1 MWWNDRDTISF
12 ANRDVRKITEVADTF
27 ITESPDP
34 FFLTVAYPDAHLPF
48 LRQQCGIPEIPYEA
62 DDVAVLP
69 QVGIDTQRL
78 RQHAADYYN
87 CMSRLDT
94 AVGFL
99 LDRLNQS
106 GKSSKTLVIFTT
118 DHGAQFSRGKTC
130 CYEGGL
136 RVPYI
141 VRVPGVTKSGAAR
154 SELVS
159 HVDILP
165 SITDFLGLETPKV
178 AGRSQLAL
186 WEGGT
191 VAWRDYVCAEW
202 TGANPPVYFP
212 QRSIRSERYKLIV
225 NYLSDRPNPSAI
237 GYSGPNQLWEPGA
250 TVEEI
255 LACDDR
261 VRNAYARYLDPPP
274 EELFDLE
281 KDPWEYDNLI
291 DDVTLNDVKTD
302 LRSKLAEWQSETDDR
317 IADPE
322 ILNRLTQEH
331 DTISASQYGE
341 SAWGSRD
348 FEWNYADYLFGH
360 NEAGK

>member
-1 MWWNDRDTISF
+1 M
-12 ANRDVRKITEVADTF
+12 
-27 ITESPDP
+27 
-34 FFLTVAYPDAHLPF
+34 
-48 LRQQCGIPEIPYEA
+48 
-62 DDVAVLP
+62 
-69 QVGIDTQRL
+69 
-78 RQHAADYYN
+78 
-87 CMSRLDT
+87 
-94 AVGFL
+94 
-99 LDRLNQS
+99 
-106 GKSSKTLVIFTT
+106 
-118 DHGAQFSRGKTC
+118 
-130 CYEGGL
+130 
-136 RVPYI
+136 
-141 VRVPGVTKSGAAR
+141 
-154 SELVS
+154 
-159 HVDILP
+159 
-165 SITDFLGLETPKV
+165 
-178 AGRSQLAL
+178 AL